1 MGRKKLLKKLAEFFD
16 RGMRDRGQRDDELA
30 DLLGRLKAKET
41 EMKAR
46 LESMSDPEELKDL
59 KKKID
64 IVHAQRKK
72 GIGMLKDIRNPND
85 EKDE

>member
-16 RGMRDRGQRDDELA
+16 SDMRERGQRDDELA
-30 DLLGRLKAKET
+30 DLLNRLKTKET
-41 EMKAR
+41 EMKNR
-46 LESMSDPEELKDL
+46 LDSISDPEEVKDL

-72 GIGMLKDIRNPND
+72 GISMLKNVRNPND
-85 EKDE
+85 EKDA

>member
-16 RGMRDRGQRDDELA
+16 SDMRERGQRDNELA
-30 DLLGRLKAKET
+30 DLLSRLKEKET
-41 EMKAR
+41 EMKDR
-46 LESMSDPEELKDL
+46 LESMSDPEEIKDL

-72 GIGMLKDIRNPND
+72 GISMLKDVRNPD
-85 EKDE
+85 EEINT

>member
-16 RGMRDRGQRDDELA
+16 RDMRERGQRDDELA
-30 DLLGRLKAKET
+30 DLLNRLKAKET
-41 EMKAR
+41 EMKER
-46 LESMSDPEELKDL
+46 LDSISDPEELKDM

-72 GIGMLKDIRNPND
+72 GIGMLKDVRNPYD
-85 EKDE
+85 EKDA